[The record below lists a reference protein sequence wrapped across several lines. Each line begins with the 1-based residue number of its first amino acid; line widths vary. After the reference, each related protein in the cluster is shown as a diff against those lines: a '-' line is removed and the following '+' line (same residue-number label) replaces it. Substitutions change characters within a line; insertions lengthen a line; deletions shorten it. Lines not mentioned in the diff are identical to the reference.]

1 MGLVGVDQSQSR
13 TDVSFAYYHCPSWVC
28 PPQNGE
34 YSPRKL
40 SNGSWWALL
49 FCLFFMNQNWL
60 WLVKVT
66 AYRDRLSFLT
76 SYKLKIRIIL
86 FAWIDMLIETVSYLK
101 VGSGIARLNK
111 KENYLGTCCR
121 VINQCSSVASII
133 HMSKC
138 LLLHP
143 QPTLTGIR
151 KRLYSPFP
159 FIQKFGIFIT

>member
-1 MGLVGVDQSQSR
+1 MSPLLITTARVGFVHLRMGSIVQGNYLMVPDGPFCS
-13 TDVSFAYYHCPSWVC
+13 AYFLWTKI
-28 PPQNGE
+28 G
-34 YSPRKL
+34 
-40 SNGSWWALL
+40 
-49 FCLFFMNQNWL
+49 F

-121 VINQCSSVASII
+121 VFNQCSSVASII